1 MKEHYVEVGLPW
13 FTTLSL
19 PNNTDIVVV
28 LRLLKLSVV
37 VSNESAGRF
46 ARPSA
51 AQFSSKRD
59 DLSLAVSRL
68 RAPLSTVT
76 RSNAAAVCGGQWF
89 LIDTTLKNRLRRRA
103 QAHYIRYGYHLFF
116 FHKYVTV
123 NGQPNVQLHI
133 RTFYAVAE
141 RSNVWSRLMFHT
153 YPVFPPVQRKSQ
165 SRLCQRH

>member
-19 PNNTDIVVV
+19 PDNTDIVVV
-28 LRLLKLSVV
+28 LRLLECDKLSVV
-37 VSNESAGRF
+37 VSNDSESAGRF
-46 ARPSA
+46 ARPST

-89 LIDTTLKNRLRRRA
+89 LNDTTLKNRLRRPRVLRPGNPGPVPGLLVQP
-103 QAHYIRYGYHLFF
+103 QAAKKKKTPLEQGL
-116 FHKYVTV
+116 
-123 NGQPNVQLHI
+123 
-133 RTFYAVAE
+133 RTQ
-141 RSNVWSRLMFHT
+141 N
-153 YPVFPPVQRKSQ
+153 
-165 SRLCQRH
+165 